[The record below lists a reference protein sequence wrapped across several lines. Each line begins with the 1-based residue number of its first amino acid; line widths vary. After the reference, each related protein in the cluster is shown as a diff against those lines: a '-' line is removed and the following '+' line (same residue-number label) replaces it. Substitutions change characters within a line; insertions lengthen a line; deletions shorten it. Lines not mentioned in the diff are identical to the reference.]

1 LGSIANSGVG
11 QAVGQVADLVGG
23 GRNLAGIVG
32 GLLGA
37 TQGGGSDTSTRQ
49 TRTDPR
55 FDPYLY
61 GDNGFLSQLQQQFN
75 ATKSGT
81 NADITAGQNMLRD
94 LYTSP
99 AYTQGYQDMRSA
111 GQGLLGRSIAGNPFT
126 MASPPQFGRN
136 SPAMQQSPENPFMG
150 MFAQTQTMPQRGL
163 LNPFGG

>member
-1 LGSIANSGVG
+1 
-11 QAVGQVADLVGG
+11 
-23 GRNLAGIVG
+23 
-32 GLLGA
+32 
-37 TQGGGSDTSTRQ
+37 
-49 TRTDPR
+49 
-55 FDPYLY
+55 
-61 GDNGFLSQLQQQFN
+61 
-75 ATKSGT
+75 
-81 NADITAGQNMLRD
+81 MLRD